1 MALPLAPIAA
11 VALRYGTVAVATYA
25 IARSVERG
33 RRDQRA
39 EDALDD
45 VPEGLTAHRGRD
57 AGVDADAEQVNAT
70 GRIRR
75 VIRFGKNGP
84 GLEIDAVSLTR
95 IRVRKL

>member
-25 IARSVERG
+25 VARSVERG

-45 VPEGLTAHRGRD
+45 TPEGLTARRESD
-57 AGVDADAEQVNAT
+57 ALNAT
-70 GRIRR
+70 HRFRR
-75 VIRFGKNGP
+75 VIRLGANGP
-84 GLEIDAVSLTR
+84 GVEIDATTLTR
-95 IRVRKL
+95 IRFRKV